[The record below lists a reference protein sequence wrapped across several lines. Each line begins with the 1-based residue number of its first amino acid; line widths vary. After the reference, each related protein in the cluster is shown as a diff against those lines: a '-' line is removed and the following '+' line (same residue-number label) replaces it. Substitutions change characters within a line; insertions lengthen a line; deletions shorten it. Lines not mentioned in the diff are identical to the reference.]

1 MITIPFIILAL
12 AILADLGWNQGDG
25 ISNIFSSIR
34 SGRVTPEEN
43 KYSLIREIM
52 DKIDSLYD
60 DLGYEEV
67 GSSEFT
73 NIQSKIK
80 VKEKILEKIL

>member
-43 KYSLIREIM
+43 KYALIREIM
-52 DKIDSLYD
+52 EQLDRLYD
-60 DLGYEEV
+60 DVQYEDE
-67 GSSEFT
+67 GTPELSSLRER
-73 NIQSKIK
+73 IRI
-80 VKEKILEKIL
+80 KEKILEKIL

>member
-12 AILADLGWNQGDG
+12 AILVDLGWNQGDG

-43 KYSLIREIM
+43 KYSLIREVMEQLDRLHDDVQYEDEGTPELSSLQERI
-52 DKIDSLYD
+52 KI
-60 DLGYEEV
+60 
-67 GSSEFT
+67 
-73 NIQSKIK
+73 
-80 VKEKILEKIL
+80 KEKILEKIL

>member
-67 GSSEFT
+67 CSSEFI

-80 VKEKILEKIL
+80 IKEKILEKIL